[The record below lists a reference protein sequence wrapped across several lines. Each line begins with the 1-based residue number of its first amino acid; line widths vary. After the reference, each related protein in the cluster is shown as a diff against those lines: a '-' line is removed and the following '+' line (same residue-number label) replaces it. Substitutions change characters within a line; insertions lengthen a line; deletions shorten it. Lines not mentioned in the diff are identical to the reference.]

1 MSIWLC
7 AYSGGVRSPER
18 RYRCVGS
25 NAGGLND
32 SNAVRSA
39 AWRQRQRSRTVCGVQ
54 RGAVTEEPCGGA
66 ELCGGAAS
74 ERSSVRCWSD
84 RKFSLYKKKGV
95 WV

>member
-1 MSIWLC
+1 M
-7 AYSGGVRSPER
+7 
-18 RYRCVGS
+18 
-25 NAGGLND
+25 
-32 SNAVRSA
+32 
-39 AWRQRQRSRTVCGVQ
+39 CGVQ